1 MHKINLIT
9 GILALVLFGYAQH
22 QGWSLFDNVANAGG
36 RSGSGSSGSRI
47 YHK

>member
-1 MHKINLIT
+1 MHKFNLIT
-9 GILALVLFGYAQH
+9 GILALSLFSVAQY

-36 RSGSGSSGSRI
+36 HSSSSGGSRI